1 MVVLTLTN
9 EPEEATDLLFFFL
22 NCNEKNR
29 KRSGK
34 QKYEEFKRRVFFLKK
49 KSVGNYYYT
58 DSRKLILNGAT
69 LYTHLQFLT
78 STCTVFRVVILFR
91 ILCCYALL
99 TAESLGWNLQ
109 LR

>member
-1 MVVLTLTN
+1 MKSL
-9 EPEEATDLLFFFL
+9 
-22 NCNEKNR
+22 K
-29 KRSGK
+29 
-34 QKYEEFKRRVFFLKK
+34 EEFFKKK
-49 KSVGNYYYT
+49 KSVGNYY
-58 DSRKLILNGAT
+58 GAT
-69 LYTHLQFLT
+69 LYTHWQFLT

>member
-1 MVVLTLTN
+1 MKSLK
-9 EPEEATDLLFFFL
+9 EE
-22 NCNEKNR
+22 
-29 KRSGK
+29 
-34 QKYEEFKRRVFFLKK
+34 FFLKK